1 MGEFVPILDID
12 EVKVSATDK
21 SVLTFEAMKSLE
33 PSSIF
38 NVKWFNVLLP
48 DTPVPNVLSK

>member
-12 EVKVSATDK
+12 EVKVFATDK